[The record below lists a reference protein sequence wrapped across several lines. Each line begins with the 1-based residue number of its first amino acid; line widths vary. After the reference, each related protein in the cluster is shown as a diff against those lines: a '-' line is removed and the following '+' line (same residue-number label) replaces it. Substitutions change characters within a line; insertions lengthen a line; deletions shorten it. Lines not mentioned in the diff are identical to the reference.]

1 MSRRRVVVTGMG
13 LICPVGNTVE
23 EGWANILAGRSGIA
37 SITRFDASAFSCR
50 FAGEVKGFKVE
61 EYFPAKEARHM
72 DVFIHYGLAAS
83 IQAVRDAGLKTND
96 ALSEAEAE
104 RIGCLVGSGIG
115 GLPLIEETK
124 AELAARG
131 PRRIT
136 PFFVPASIINM
147 ISGHVSILYGFQ
159 GPNLAIVT
167 ACTTGLHCIG
177 EAGRLIEYGDADI
190 MVAGG
195 AEATVSPLGVGG
207 FAAAR
212 ALSTRNDDPATAS
225 RPWDKDRDGFV
236 LGEGAGVLVLEEY
249 EHAKRRGAKIYCELK
264 GFGMGADAF
273 HMTAPN
279 VDGPKRAMKA
289 ALRNAGVN
297 PDEVQYLN
305 AHGTS
310 TPLGDVNETN
320 AIKLAFGDAARGLVV
335 SSTKSM
341 TGHLLGGAGGI
352 ESVFTALAV
361 QRQVA
366 PPTIN
371 IFNQDPECDLDYCA
385 NGAREMRIE
394 HAVKN
399 NFGFGGTNGT
409 LVFKRV

>member
-1 MSRRRVVVTGMG
+1 MSRRRVVVTGLG
-13 LICPVGNTVE
+13 LVSPVGNTVG
-23 EGWANILAGRSGIA
+23 EGWDNLLAGRSGIA
-37 SITRFDASAFSCR
+37 SITRFDPSVFSCR
-50 FAGEVKGFKVE
+50 IAGEVKGFKVE
-61 EYFPAKEARHM
+61 DYIPAKEARHM
-72 DVFIHYGLAAS
+72 DTFIHYGLAAS
-83 IQAVRDAGLKTND
+83 IQAVRDAGLRTND
-96 ALSEAEAE
+96 ALSEEEAE

-115 GLPLIEETK
+115 GLPLIEETQ
-124 AELAARG
+124 AELMARG

-147 ISGHVSILYGFQ
+147 ISGHVSITFGFQ

-177 EAGRLIEYGDADI
+177 EAGRLIEYGDADV

-195 AEATVSPLGVGG
+195 AEATVSPLGIGG

-236 LGEGAGVLVLEEY
+236 LGEGAGVLVLEEF
-249 EHAKRRGAKIYCELK
+249 EHARRRGAKIYAELK

-289 ALRNAGVN
+289 ALRNAGVEA
-297 PDEVQYLN
+297 DQVQYLN

-320 AIKLAFGDAARGLVV
+320 AIKLAFGAHASKLVV

-352 ESVFTALAV
+352 ESVFTVLALH
-361 QRQVA
+361 RQVA

-385 NGAREMRIE
+385 TEAREMKIE